1 MWVFLGKRCDVTA
14 NSSVL
19 WAYSVCVCVGLY
31 SSRLLHYVSVSLF
44 KGLDLLT
51 EENVSQR
58 GIGKE
63 RESERRGP
71 GGSCCGETAADG

>member
-1 MWVFLGKRCDVTA
+1 MMSLLIAV
-14 NSSVL
+14 SSGHTL
-19 WAYSVCVCVGLY
+19 CVCVCVGLY

-63 RESERRGP
+63 RE
-71 GGSCCGETAADG
+71 